1 MMEIPRSRRDN
12 DTTIAIHNAYQLWV
26 EQRDKFGFRLGV
38 LSCENL
44 NEIFALHLLNLHST
58 CTTCT
63 ACAPPATSMISAG
76 HGPEEEATSADG
88 DCVRSRRI
96 ESRETLGLKLKVK
109 PPSPP
114 RPSQPALPQ
123 LTMFLREDLPISP
136 GDSGE
141 NDATNGILGNQ
152 PSKGNTDTVHI
163 KQEDL
168 QSSKVAM
175 PKETSV
181 GDTDVAKT
189 QAGKDDWI
197 EENEIEGGCVYDVQ
211 IKLKEEVMDD
221 GYQENQAT
229 RLQDDDDDD
238 EDIEDDGEDKNKHS
252 SERDV
257 KNDSTQRQLKFS
269 FKVFQEFCS
278 AGDHAIGELSD
289 IDLTI
294 LDQLL
299 GKFYAGV
306 KRQSGGSYS
315 NKSMQALRYGLHKYF
330 HDLRGIDIIRG
341 SQFLNSRQVYRAV
354 LQKLRKEGK
363 ASVMRHKPVSE
374 SDMTKILDSLDLDTP
389 RGLQRKVFV
398 DIMTHFVYRGE
409 ENLHD
414 MKARHFVLCRENGHR
429 YLRMVNKATFSDEST
444 FQKRMYEIRGSSRCP
459 VQSFLKLQSK
469 LNQDLPFLW
478 QKPKK
483 FARSH
488 GPWYDGVRQ
497 GIHTL
502 RSMTK
507 TISSEAGCSADYTNY
522 SFRVKTNTPYDISLT
537 SKEQATNSGHPSET
551 NNERHGQSTCSNQ
564 KIMSQLISNAIV
576 IGLGLPQEPS
586 DHGQ

>member
-1 MMEIPRSRRDN
+1 MTEIPRSRRDN
-12 DTTIAIHNAYQLWV
+12 DTTITIHNAYQLWV

-63 ACAPPATSMISAG
+63 ARAPPATSIISAG
-76 HGPEEEATSADG
+76 HGPEEAEATEATSTSADG
-88 DCVRSRRI
+88 DCMRSRRM
-96 ESRETLGLKLKVK
+96 ESRETLKLKVK
-109 PPSPP
+109 PPSPTP
-114 RPSQPALPQ
+114 RPTQPALPHVT
-123 LTMFLREDLPISP
+123 LFLREDLPISP
-136 GDSGE
+136 GDRGE
-141 NDATNGILGNQ
+141 NDATEGIPGKQ
-152 PSKGNTDTVHI
+152 PSKGNTDTLHI

-168 QSSKVAM
+168 QSYCSKVALRE
-175 PKETSV
+175 ETSV
-181 GDTDVAKT
+181 DDTNVAKN
-189 QAGKDDWI
+189 QAGEDDWI

-211 IKLKEEVMDD
+211 IKEEVMDD

-229 RLQDDDDDD
+229 GLQDDDDND

-252 SERDV
+252 SSEKDS
-257 KNDSTQRQLKFS
+257 KNDNTQRQLKFS
-269 FKVFQEFCS
+269 FKVFQEFCL

-289 IDLTI
+289 IDLKI
-294 LDQLL
+294 LDELL

-374 SDMTKILDSLDLDTP
+374 TDMTKILDSVDLNTP

-414 MKARHFVLCRENGHR
+414 MKARHFVLCIQNGHR
-429 YLRMVNKATFSDEST
+429 YLRMVNKATLSDKST
-444 FQKRMYEIRGSSRCP
+444 FQERMYEIRGSSRCP
-459 VQSFLKLQSK
+459 VQTFLKLQSK

-483 FARSH
+483 FARSQ
-488 GPWYDGVRQ
+488 GPWYDGVQ
-497 GIHTL
+497 GNPHT
-502 RSMTK
+502 
-507 TISSEAGCSADYTNY
+507 SA
-522 SFRVKTNTPYDISLT
+522 
-537 SKEQATNSGHPSET
+537 
-551 NNERHGQSTCSNQ
+551 
-564 KIMSQLISNAIV
+564 
-576 IGLGLPQEPS
+576 
-586 DHGQ
+586 